1 MTKKFENNNVLQQII
16 NNQAPDQQPAAPDPA
31 PKKMSKSSKTTSVY
45 LTADQHATLERIARE
60 LETNKHAVLQLAVRH
75 FIEEYE
81 SGTYKPKPLFRKVY
95 F

>member
-1 MTKKFENNNVLQQII
+1 MEKKNTDMTAALMAGIMQQ
-16 NNQAPDQQPAAPDPA
+16 QQPQDQQPA

-45 LTADQHATLERIARE
+45 LTAAQHETLERIARE

-81 SGTYKPKPLFRKVY
+81 NGTYKPKPLFKKVY
-95 F
+95 FK